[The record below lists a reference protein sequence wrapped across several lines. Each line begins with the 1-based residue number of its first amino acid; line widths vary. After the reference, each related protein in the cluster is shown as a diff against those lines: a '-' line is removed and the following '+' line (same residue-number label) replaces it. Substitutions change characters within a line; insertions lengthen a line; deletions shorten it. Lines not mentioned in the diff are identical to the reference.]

1 MGEIRI
7 HGRGG
12 QGSVVAAEWLAAAF
26 VLDGKYVA
34 SFPSFGQERR
44 GVPVAAFLRF
54 DAEPVRERTRVYHP
68 ETVLVFD
75 RVLAGLPECYAGL
88 KDGGMAIVNTRE
100 EKVVP
105 SSVTNL
111 GLFAWVDATGIAL
124 QEVGRPIPNSCM
136 LGAFARAS
144 GLLSLE
150 VLSRAMGGFLKGDVL
165 AGNRRSMERGFHEVK
180 VRPLTPVASDRK
192 AETNPPPPSVGPK
205 SIPFESKF
213 ESPWADVQKMLTVL
227 TGDWRFQVP
236 VLDKATC
243 RQCGWCQISCPL
255 GCLKTGT
262 DGYFHP
268 DLVYCKGCGICARE
282 CPAYAIRMVPEEV
295 AQ

>member
-68 ETVLVFD
+68 DIVLVFD
-75 RVLAGLPECYAGL
+75 RVLAGLPESYAGL
-88 KDGGMAIVNTRE
+88 KDGGTVIVNTKD
-100 EKVVP
+100 EKVAPPAVANP
-105 SSVTNL
+105 GV
-111 GLFAWVDATGIAL
+111 FASVDATGIAL

-136 LGAFARAS
+136 LGAFARATQLVPLDS
-144 GLLSLE
+144 
-150 VLSRAMGGFLKGDVL
+150 LSRAMEGFLKGDVL
-165 AGNRRSMERGFHEVK
+165 ARNKRSMQRGFHEVK
-180 VRPLTPVASDRK
+180 VRSLVLVAPDPKATTKKPL
-192 AETNPPPPSVGPK
+192 PSAAPR

-213 ESPWADVQKMLTVL
+213 ESPWADAQKMLTVL

-236 VLDKATC
+236 VLDKGTC

-255 GCLKTGT
+255 GCLKAGT

-268 DLVYCKGCGICARE
+268 DLVYCKGCGICAHE

-295 AQ
+295 A

>member
-68 ETVLVFD
+68 DIVLVFD
-75 RVLAGLPECYAGL
+75 RVLAGLPESYAGL
-88 KDGGMAIVNTRE
+88 KDGGTVIVNTKE
-100 EKVVP
+100 GKVAP
-105 SSVTNL
+105 PSVTNP
-111 GLFAWVDATGIAL
+111 GLFASVDATGIAL

-136 LGAFARAS
+136 LGAFARATQ
-144 GLLSLE
+144 LVPLDA
-150 VLSRAMGGFLKGDVL
+150 LSRAMEGFLKGDVL
-165 AGNRRSMERGFHEVK
+165 ARNKRSMERGFHEVK
-180 VRPLTPVASDRK
+180 VRSLVPVAPDRK
-192 AETNPPPPSVGPK
+192 AATKPPLPSAGPQ

-213 ESPWADVQKMLTVL
+213 ESPWADAQKMLTVL

-236 VLDKATC
+236 VLDKGTC

-255 GCLKTGT
+255 GCLKAGT

-268 DLVYCKGCGICARE
+268 DRVYCKGCGICAHE

-295 AQ
+295 A

>member
-1 MGEIRI
+1 V
-7 HGRGG
+7 
-12 QGSVVAAEWLAAAF
+12 VVAAEWLATAF
-26 VLDGKYVA
+26 VLDGKYAA

-68 ETVLVFD
+68 DIVLVFD

-88 KDGGMAIVNTRE
+88 RDGGMAIVNTKE

-105 SSVTNL
+105 PSVTNL
-111 GLFAWVDATGIAL
+111 GMFASVDATGIAL

-136 LGAFARAS
+136 LGAFARATQ
-144 GLLSLE
+144 LVPLDALSL
-150 VLSRAMGGFLKGDVL
+150 AMEGFLKGDVL
-165 AGNRRSMERGFHEVK
+165 ARNKCSMERGFREVK
-180 VRPLTPVASDRK
+180 VKTLTPAAPDKRG
-192 AETNPPPPSVGPK
+192 ATHPPRPSAGPQ

-213 ESPWADVQKMLTVL
+213 ESPWTDVQKMLTIP
-227 TGDWRFQVP
+227 TGDWRFRVP
-236 VLDKATC
+236 VLDKETC

-255 GCLKTGT
+255 GCLKLEA

-268 DLVYCKGCGICARE
+268 DLTYCKGCGICAHE
-282 CPAYAIRMVPEEV
+282 CPAYAIRMMTEEV
-295 AQ
+295 G